1 MTMKYIIEHLKAI
14 YPEGTRVKLL
24 QMEDPQAP
32 PIGTLGTVLA
42 VDAIGSLLIEWDT
55 GSHLNV
61 IYGEDR
67 VSVIHLTPSIES
79 AIEEVRLSGL
89 TNMLDCIGVQRV
101 ALELGLFD
109 LVDFIED
116 YRKEYLDYLKK

>member
-42 VDAIGSLLIEWDT
+42 VDAIGSLLVEWDT

-67 VSVIHLTPSIES
+67 VRIVHLTPSIES

-101 ALELGLFD
+101 ALALGLFD

-116 YRKEYLDYLKK
+116 YRPEYLDYLKK